1 MLKPKSVDLYLVYG
15 CPNCGAEHTATREE
29 TIFPGGVLCGCGE
42 KIRFKP
48 IKTVVVTPN
57 YGEPKKTTVDKPT
70 RNPQTEQNHQDVV
83 ALLVGLGYNKLVARR
98 RVAELSHLKDEQIL
112 EILLKEK
119 P

>member
-42 KIRFKP
+42 KIRFQP
-48 IKTVVVTPN
+48 IDTIKVIPN
-57 YGEPKKTTVDKPT
+57 YREKPVKTTVKVEK
-70 RNPQTEQNHQDVV
+70 TENNHEDVV
-83 ALLVGLGYNKLVARR
+83 ALLVGMGYNKSYARDK
-98 RVAELSHLKDEQIL
+98 VEKLKNLSEKEIL
-112 EILLKEK
+112 EVILREK